1 MKNPINSKRKNGE
14 VNKMK
19 NQDFQLIVAV
29 SHLDKPCVTILITES
44 TKFTIFATTNP
55 TCSCK

>member
-19 NQDFQLIVAV
+19 NQD
-29 SHLDKPCVTILITES
+29 LDKPCVTILITES